1 MIGADKEWIIFP
13 NSSLPKRMTTHLYI
27 YTQMSTETMF
37 SKSEVPMQCYAS

>member
-1 MIGADKEWIIFP
+1 MIGADKELSSQ

-27 YTQMSTETMF
+27 YTQMGIETMF